1 MRLLL
6 TGATGFIGSSFYAH
20 YRERFAIETFDFR
33 NDPKTLSLDNI
44 DTVIHLAALVHQMDG
59 AAAEAYHEVNVV
71 KSVALAE
78 QAKAAGVKQ
87 FVFMSSVKVYGEES
101 DTPYDETTPCHP
113 KDPYGESKLEAENA
127 LLSLQ
132 SDTFTVS
139 IIRTPVVYGEGVK
152 ANILKLISLTNRY
165 SYLPFGGIDNRR
177 SMVYLENLTHLI
189 AELVVQKKGGIFLA
203 SDDSPISTSY
213 LIEEI
218 ATALEKKCRLFSFM
232 PLKVLLRRF
241 KPQLFQRLYGN
252 LYLDNT
258 RTKASLHLSNPYT
271 ASEGIKKMIA
281 WYQKEHLVKGLR

>member
-59 AAAEAYHEVNVV
+59 APAEAYHEVNVV

-132 SDTFTVS
+132 SDAFTVS

-152 ANILKLISLTNRY
+152 ANILKLISLTNNY

-203 SDDSPISTSY
+203 SDDTPISTSY

-218 ATALEKKCRLFSFM
+218 ATALEKKCRLFPFM
-232 PLKVLLRRF
+232 PLKVLLQRF
-241 KPQLFQRLYGN
+241 KPQLFQRLYGD

-271 ASEGIKKMIA
+271 AKEGIERMVS
-281 WYQKEHLVKGLR
+281 WYKEQR

>member
-20 YRERFAIETFDFR
+20 YRDRFEIETFDFR
-33 NDPKTLSLDNI
+33 NDPKALFLDNI
-44 DTVIHLAALVHQMDG
+44 DTVVHLAALVHQMDG
-59 AAAEAYHEVNVV
+59 ASAETYREVNVV
-71 KSVALAE
+71 KTVALAK
-78 QAKAAGVKQ
+78 QAKADGVKQ

-165 SYLPFGGIDNRR
+165 SYLPFGGINNKR

-189 AELVVQKKGGIFLA
+189 AEVVLQNRGGIFLA

-213 LIEEI
+213 LIEQI
-218 ATALEKKCRLFSFM
+218 ATALEKKCRLFSFI
-232 PLKVLLRRF
+232 PLKVLLQRF

-252 LYLDNT
+252 LYVDNV

-271 ASEGIKKMIA
+271 AQEGIERMVS
-281 WYQKEHLVKGLR
+281 WYKEQRQ